1 MLADIL
7 SRKHNGS
14 PWQRRGELFLF
25 SLLDVGGEPL
35 VAIKPLT
42 FMNRSGLAV
51 AEALSVWSAGAEDLI
66 VAHDDLDLAAGKLRI
81 RPGGGHG
88 GHNGIRS
95 IVETIGVGDF
105 ARVKLGVGR
114 PPPGGDTVAHVL
126 GDFSADEWL
135 GLAVM
140 LGNGAEAVEMI
151 LREGVAPTMNRFN
164 GK

>member
-7 SRKHNGS
+7 VRKHNGS

-25 SLLDVGGEPL
+25 SLLDVEGEPL

-114 PPPGGDTVAHVL
+114 PPSGGDTVAHVL
-126 GDFSADEWL
+126 GDFGADEWL